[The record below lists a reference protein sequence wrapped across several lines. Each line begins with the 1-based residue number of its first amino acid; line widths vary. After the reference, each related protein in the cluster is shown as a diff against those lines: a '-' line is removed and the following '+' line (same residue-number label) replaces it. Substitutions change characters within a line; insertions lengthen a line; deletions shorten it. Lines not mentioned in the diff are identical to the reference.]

1 MSDIVTMD
9 DLNEENMAKI
19 AAMIGQTDSRPA
31 TQQGLPA
38 ATKGQLPC
46 SLG

>member
-19 AAMIGQTDSRPA
+19 AAMMVRRITVLQHSRDYPD
-31 TQQGLPA
+31 
-38 ATKGQLPC
+38 
-46 SLG
+46 